1 MKPTCKANTTELA
14 SSAKLNTFKYN
25 FTKHVRFYHTIKI
38 KIIMKYFRSISVIV
52 LFGLLLS
59 ACSSKEKSKS
69 DASSGTE
76 TSNEKAA
83 IPVRVMTLSKT
94 NISRTIDYTATILPF
109 EEVNMAP
116 STPGRIDKI
125 YVEVG
130 DKVNKNESLF
140 LMDRTQLYQLQLQ
153 LSNQLKDLNR
163 IDTLLKSGSA
173 KQQQYD
179 QMKTQY
185 DVTLTNVDFMEENTL
200 LKAPFAGIVTGK
212 YFENG
217 EIYSGGPTTQKGRS
231 AVVTLMQ
238 VNPLKLNINISEKYY
253 PLIKKGMKVL
263 VTADVYNNEVFTG
276 SLFRIAPTVDPATRS
291 FTVEIELPNRNNL
304 LKPGMFARASMDLGE
319 VETFVVP
326 ANTVLVQEGTNLRYV
341 FVEGNGSA
349 KRVEVVIGK
358 RFDDQLEI
366 ISETLKEG
374 DKLINEGQSKLINGQ
389 KINIVL

>member
-1 MKPTCKANTTELA
+1 
-14 SSAKLNTFKYN
+14 
-25 FTKHVRFYHTIKI
+25 
-38 KIIMKYFRSISVIV
+38 MKYFRSISAIV
-52 LFGLLLS
+52 LCGLLLS
-59 ACSSKEKSKS
+59 ACSSKEKSTS

-83 IPVRVMTLSKT
+83 IPVKVMTLSKT
-94 NISRTIDYTATILPF
+94 YISRTIDYTATVLPF

-130 DKVNKNESLF
+130 DKVTRNDNLF

-163 IDTLLKSGSA
+163 IDTLLRSGSA
-173 KQQQYD
+173 RQQQYD

-185 DVTLTNVDFMEENTL
+185 DVTKTNVDFMEENTL
-200 LKAPFAGIVTGK
+200 LKAPFSGIVTGK

-217 EIYSGGPTTQKGRS
+217 EIYSGGPTTQTGRS
-231 AVVTLMQ
+231 AVVTVMQ
-238 VNPLKLNINISEKYY
+238 VNPLKLNVNISEKYY
-253 PLIKKGMKVL
+253 PLIKRGMKVS
-263 VTADVYNNEVFTG
+263 VTADVYSGEVFTG
-276 SLFRIAPTVDPATRS
+276 SLFRIAPTVNPATRT
-291 FTVEIELPNRNNL
+291 FTVEIELPNRNDL
-304 LKPGMFARASMDLGE
+304 LKPGMFVRVSMDLGE

-341 FVEGNGSA
+341 FVVENNSA
-349 KRVEVVIGK
+349 KRVEVAIGK

-374 DKLINEGQSKLINGQ
+374 DKLINEGQSRLINGQ
-389 KINIVL
+389 KIDIVL